1 VLLRLMRRPRA
12 GSPSLLA
19 RVVAALVVLGML
31 GLAAPL
37 LGAPLAAALR
47 WLVSVL

>member
-1 VLLRLMRRPRA
+1 MRRPRA

-19 RVVAALVVLGML
+19 RLVAALVVLGML

-47 WLVSVL
+47 WLVALL

>member
-1 VLLRLMRRPRA
+1 MLRRPRA

-19 RVVAALVVLGML
+19 RLVAALVVVGML

-37 LGAPLAAALR
+37 LAAPFGVALR
-47 WLVSVL
+47 WLVSLL